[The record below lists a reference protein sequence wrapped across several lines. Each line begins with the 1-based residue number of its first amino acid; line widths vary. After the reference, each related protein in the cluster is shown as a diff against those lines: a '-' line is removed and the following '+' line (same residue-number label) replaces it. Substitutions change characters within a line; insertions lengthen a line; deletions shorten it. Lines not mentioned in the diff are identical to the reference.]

1 MAQRTL
7 EHASTAI
14 PRADDASA
22 GDGLAPRRQPPRTGA
37 ERARAFRA
45 RQMEATKKL
54 WLLEHPGYTLEDRA
68 RAMQVKKRNRYKKY
82 KGGIPGRVT
91 WRSHVLDEEVGFI

>member
-1 MAQRTL
+1 
-7 EHASTAI
+7 
-14 PRADDASA
+14 
-22 GDGLAPRRQPPRTGA
+22 
-37 ERARAFRA
+37 
-45 RQMEATKKL
+45 MEATKKL